1 MSSQSTQTSPSS
13 PSTAANKPRRRWVKV
28 DVSEETFDHLHLVAA
43 QSRMRIQPYLR
54 RFLSEARPYE
64 SHESEGMLSFSRE
77 YHSENVANVTE
88 HETQ

>member
-1 MSSQSTQTSPSS
+1 MNSQPIKSSPSI

-54 RFLSEARPYE
+54 RFLAEAHVFE
-64 SHESEGMLSFSRE
+64 SHTPTRE
-77 YHSENVANVTE
+77 QVLPYSNGFLNEKGSVQGE
-88 HETQ
+88 D